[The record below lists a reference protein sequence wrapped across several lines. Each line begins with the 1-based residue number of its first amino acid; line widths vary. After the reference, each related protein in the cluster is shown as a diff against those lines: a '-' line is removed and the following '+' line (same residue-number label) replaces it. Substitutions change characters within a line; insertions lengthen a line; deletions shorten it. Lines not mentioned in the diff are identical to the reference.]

1 MSWKTKIALSI
12 MMFLLYCIWG
22 SWYGQMS
29 KYLSNQLEASGVQV
43 GNAYAMFSI
52 AMIASPFLVGLLADR
67 YIAAQRLLGILS
79 LMGAAILFWLINIEE
94 PSTFIW
100 VLLLY
105 CLTFTPAISLTTSI
119 AMRQMANPEIEFPPI
134 RVFGTIAWI
143 VIVNV
148 VGWYGW
154 GDKAT
159 IFQLALLLSVVL
171 GVFSFFLPHTPPG
184 KSKEPFSYAQ
194 LIGKDAFVLFKSKS
208 FSLFFISSVLIC
220 IPLAFYYTWA
230 NPSLTDAYIL
240 AFPSINADSFAIE
253 NKMSLGQVSEIVF
266 LLMLPFAYRKWG
278 LKNIFIIGLLAWV
291 IRFLFF
297 GYGTADN
304 TPWML
309 YLAIL
314 LHGVCYDFFFVSGQ
328 IYIDKKAG
336 TAIKAQAQ
344 GLITLATYGIG
355 MLLGNL
361 IAGYVKDMNTLSN
374 VTNWT
379 NVWLVPA
386 GIASLVLLLFMFFF
400 QTGKNLILIS
410 KTSFTLC

>member
-52 AMIASPFLVGLLADR
+52 AMIASPFLVGRLADR
-67 YIAAQRLLGILS
+67 YIASQRLLGILS
-79 LMGAAILFWLINIEE
+79 LTGAAILFWLLNIEE

-159 IFQLALLLSVVL
+159 IFKLALLLSLVL

-208 FSLFFISSVLIC
+208 FTLFFISSVLIC

-240 AFPSINADSFAIE
+240 AFPSINADGFAIE
-253 NKMSLGQVSEIVF
+253 NKMSLGQVSEIIF

-309 YLAIL
+309 YFAIL

-361 IAGYVKDMNTLSN
+361 IAGFVKDMNTLSN

-400 QTGKNLILIS
+400 KQEKI
-410 KTSFTLC
+410 

>member
-52 AMIASPFLVGLLADR
+52 AMIASPFLVGMLADR
-67 YIAAQRLLGILS
+67 HIAAQRLLGILS
-79 LMGAAILFWLINIEE
+79 LMGAAILFWLINIED

-159 IFQLALLLSVVL
+159 IFQLALLLSLIL

-208 FSLFFISSVLIC
+208 FTLFFISSVLIC

-400 QTGKNLILIS
+400 KQEKI
-410 KTSFTLC
+410 

>member
-79 LMGAAILFWLINIEE
+79 LLGAAILFWLINIKE

-154 GDKAT
+154 GDKVT
-159 IFQLALLLSVVL
+159 IFQLALLLSIVL
-171 GVFSFFLPHTPPG
+171 GVFSFFLPHTPPS
-184 KSKEPFSYAQ
+184 KSKEPFSYTQ

-208 FSLFFISSVLIC
+208 FTLFFISSVLIC

-400 QTGKNLILIS
+400 KQEKI
-410 KTSFTLC
+410 

>member
-52 AMIASPFLVGLLADR
+52 AMIASPFLVGMLADR

-79 LMGAAILFWLINIEE
+79 LLGAAILFWLINIEE

-159 IFQLALLLSVVL
+159 IFQLALLLSLVL

-184 KSKEPFSYAQ
+184 KSKEPFSYTQ

-400 QTGKNLILIS
+400 KQEKI
-410 KTSFTLC
+410 

>member
-159 IFQLALLLSVVL
+159 IFQLSLLLSLVL

-253 NKMSLGQVSEIVF
+253 NKMSLGQISEIVF

-400 QTGKNLILIS
+400 KQEKI
-410 KTSFTLC
+410 

>member
-1 MSWKTKIALSI
+1 MTWKTKIALSI

-159 IFQLALLLSVVL
+159 IFQLALLLSLVL

-230 NPSLTDAYIL
+230 NPSLTDAYIM

-297 GYGTADN
+297 GYGTADT

-386 GIASLVLLLFMFFF
+386 GMASLVLLLFMFFF
-400 QTGKNLILIS
+400 KQEKI
-410 KTSFTLC
+410 

>member
-79 LMGAAILFWLINIEE
+79 LLGAAILFWLINIEE

-159 IFQLALLLSVVL
+159 IFQLALLLSLVL

-304 TPWML
+304 TPWLL

-400 QTGKNLILIS
+400 KQEKI
-410 KTSFTLC
+410 

>member
-1 MSWKTKIALSI
+1 MTWKTKIALSI

-79 LMGAAILFWLINIEE
+79 LMGAAILFWLTNIKE

-159 IFQLALLLSVVL
+159 IFQLALLLSLVL

-184 KSKEPFSYAQ
+184 KSKEPFSYTQ

-240 AFPSINADSFAIE
+240 AFPSMNADSFAIE

-297 GYGTADN
+297 GYGTADT

-386 GIASLVLLLFMFFF
+386 SIASIVLLLFMFFF
-400 QTGKNLILIS
+400 KQEKI
-410 KTSFTLC
+410 

>member
-1 MSWKTKIALSI
+1 MSWKTKIVLSI

-52 AMIASPFLVGLLADR
+52 SMIASPFLVGMLADR

-159 IFQLALLLSVVL
+159 IFQLALLLSLIL

-184 KSKEPFSYAQ
+184 KSKEPFSYSQ

-208 FSLFFISSVLIC
+208 FTLFFISSVLIC

-400 QTGKNLILIS
+400 KQEKI
-410 KTSFTLC
+410 

>member
-52 AMIASPFLVGLLADR
+52 AMIASPFLVGMLADR

-159 IFQLALLLSVVL
+159 IFQLALLLSLVL

-208 FSLFFISSVLIC
+208 FTLFFISSVLIC

-240 AFPSINADSFAIE
+240 AFPNINADSFAIE

-400 QTGKNLILIS
+400 KQEKI
-410 KTSFTLC
+410 

>member
-159 IFQLALLLSVVL
+159 IFQLALLLSLVL

-400 QTGKNLILIS
+400 KKEKI
-410 KTSFTLC
+410 

>member
-1 MSWKTKIALSI
+1 
-12 MMFLLYCIWG
+12 
-22 SWYGQMS
+22 MS

-79 LMGAAILFWLINIEE
+79 LLGAAILFWLINIEE

-159 IFQLALLLSVVL
+159 IFQLALLLSLVL

-208 FSLFFISSVLIC
+208 FTLFFISSVLIC

-253 NKMSLGQVSEIVF
+253 NKMSLGQVSEIIF

-336 TAIKAQAQ
+336 TAIKAQGQ

-400 QTGKNLILIS
+400 KQEKI
-410 KTSFTLC
+410 

>member
-52 AMIASPFLVGLLADR
+52 AMIASPFLVGMLADR

-119 AMRQMANPEIEFPPI
+119 AMRQMENPEIEFPPI

-159 IFQLALLLSVVL
+159 IFQLALLLSLIL

-208 FSLFFISSVLIC
+208 FTLFFISSVLIC

-266 LLMLPFAYRKWG
+266 LLLLPFAYRKWG

-400 QTGKNLILIS
+400 KQEKI
-410 KTSFTLC
+410 

>member
-1 MSWKTKIALSI
+1 
-12 MMFLLYCIWG
+12 MFLLYCIWG

-159 IFQLALLLSVVL
+159 IFQLALLLSLVL

-400 QTGKNLILIS
+400 KQEKI
-410 KTSFTLC
+410 

>member
-52 AMIASPFLVGLLADR
+52 AMIASPFLVGMLADR

-94 PSTFIW
+94 PNTFIW

-119 AMRQMANPEIEFPPI
+119 AMRQMENPEIEFPPI

-159 IFQLALLLSVVL
+159 IFQLALLLSLVL

-208 FSLFFISSVLIC
+208 FTLFFISSVLIC

-400 QTGKNLILIS
+400 KQEKI
-410 KTSFTLC
+410 

>member
-94 PSTFIW
+94 PGTFIW

-159 IFQLALLLSVVL
+159 IFQLALLLSLVL

-184 KSKEPFSYAQ
+184 KSKEPFSYTQ

-400 QTGKNLILIS
+400 KQEKI
-410 KTSFTLC
+410 

>member
-1 MSWKTKIALSI
+1 MTWKTKIALSI

-119 AMRQMANPEIEFPPI
+119 SMRQMANPEIEFPPI

-159 IFQLALLLSVVL
+159 IFQLALLLSLVL

-240 AFPSINADSFAIE
+240 AFPNINADSFAIE

-297 GYGTADN
+297 GYGTADT

-400 QTGKNLILIS
+400 KKEKI
-410 KTSFTLC
+410 

>member
-1 MSWKTKIALSI
+1 
-12 MMFLLYCIWG
+12 
-22 SWYGQMS
+22 MS

-79 LMGAAILFWLINIEE
+79 LMGAAILFWLINVEE

-148 VGWYGW
+148 VGWYGL

-159 IFQLALLLSVVL
+159 IFQLALLLSLVL

-400 QTGKNLILIS
+400 KQEKI
-410 KTSFTLC
+410 

>member
-1 MSWKTKIALSI
+1 

-79 LMGAAILFWLINIEE
+79 LMGAAILFWLINVEE

-159 IFQLALLLSVVL
+159 IFQLALLLSLVL

-400 QTGKNLILIS
+400 KQEKI
-410 KTSFTLC
+410 

>member
-79 LMGAAILFWLINIEE
+79 LMGAAILFWLINVEE

-148 VGWYGW
+148 VGWYGL

-159 IFQLALLLSVVL
+159 IFQLALLLSLVL

-400 QTGKNLILIS
+400 KQEKI
-410 KTSFTLC
+410 

>member
-52 AMIASPFLVGLLADR
+52 AMIASPFLVGMLADR

-159 IFQLALLLSVVL
+159 IFQLALLLSLVL

-208 FSLFFISSVLIC
+208 FTLFFISSVLIC

-240 AFPSINADSFAIE
+240 AFPNINADSFAIE

-361 IAGYVKDMNTLSN
+361 IAGYVKDMNTLSD

-400 QTGKNLILIS
+400 KQEKI
-410 KTSFTLC
+410 

>member
-1 MSWKTKIALSI
+1 MTWKTKIALSI

-159 IFQLALLLSVVL
+159 IFQLALLLSLVL

-184 KSKEPFSYAQ
+184 KSKEPFSYTQ

-386 GIASLVLLLFMFFF
+386 SIASIVLLLFMFFF
-400 QTGKNLILIS
+400 KQEKI
-410 KTSFTLC
+410 

>member
-1 MSWKTKIALSI
+1 MTLKNKLALSI

-29 KYLSNQLEASGVQV
+29 KYLSNQLAATGVEV

-67 YIAAQRLLGILS
+67 FIAAQRLLGILN
-79 LMGAAILFWLINIEE
+79 LVGAAILFWLINIDQ
-94 PSTFIW
+94 PGTFIW

-119 AMRQMANPEIEFPPI
+119 AMRQMNNPEVEFPPI

-143 VIVNV
+143 VIVNI

-154 GDKAT
+154 GDKVT
-159 IFQLALLLSVVL
+159 IFQVAMFLSLAL
-171 GVFSFFLPHTPPG
+171 GIFSFFLPHTPPG
-184 KSKEPFSYAQ
+184 KSTEPISWTH

-208 FSLFFISSVLIC
+208 FTIFFISSVLIC

-230 NPSLTDAYIL
+230 NPSLTDAFIN
-240 AFPSINADSFAIE
+240 AFPNADKNSFAIE
-253 NKMSLGQVSEIVF
+253 NKMSLGQVSEIIF
-266 LLMLPFAYRKWG
+266 LLMLPFAYKKWG

-297 GYGTADN
+297 GYGTADS

-361 IAGYVKDMNTLSN
+361 IAGNVKDIYTLSN
-374 VTNWT
+374 ITNWT

-386 GIASLVLLLFMFFF
+386 GIASVVLILFIFFF
-400 QTGKNLILIS
+400 KEEKN
-410 KTSFTLC
+410 

>member
-1 MSWKTKIALSI
+1 
-12 MMFLLYCIWG
+12 
-22 SWYGQMS
+22 MS

-52 AMIASPFLVGLLADR
+52 AMIASPFLVGMLADR

-159 IFQLALLLSVVL
+159 IFQLALLLSLVL

-208 FSLFFISSVLIC
+208 FTLFFISSVLIC
-220 IPLAFYYTWA
+220 IPLAFYYIWA

-240 AFPSINADSFAIE
+240 AFPNINADSFAIE

-400 QTGKNLILIS
+400 KQEKI
-410 KTSFTLC
+410 

>member
-1 MSWKTKIALSI
+1 

-52 AMIASPFLVGLLADR
+52 AMIASPFLVGILADR

-159 IFQLALLLSVVL
+159 IFQLALLLSLVL

-208 FSLFFISSVLIC
+208 FTLFFISSVLIC

-400 QTGKNLILIS
+400 KQEKI
-410 KTSFTLC
+410 

>member
-1 MSWKTKIALSI
+1 
-12 MMFLLYCIWG
+12 MFLLYCIWG

-143 VIVNV
+143 VIVNI

-159 IFQLALLLSVVL
+159 IFQLALLLSLVL

-400 QTGKNLILIS
+400 KQEKI
-410 KTSFTLC
+410 

>member
-29 KYLSNQLEASGVQV
+29 KYLSNQLAASGVQV

-52 AMIASPFLVGLLADR
+52 AMIASPFLVGMLADR

-79 LMGAAILFWLINIEE
+79 LIGAAILFWLINIED

-159 IFQLALLLSVVL
+159 IFQLALLLSLVL

-184 KSKEPFSYAQ
+184 KSKEPFSYSQ

-208 FSLFFISSVLIC
+208 FTLFFISSVLIC

-240 AFPSINADSFAIE
+240 AFPSINADSFTIE

-400 QTGKNLILIS
+400 KQEKI
-410 KTSFTLC
+410 

>member
-1 MSWKTKIALSI
+1 MIMAWKNKITLSV

-29 KYLSNQLEASGVQV
+29 KYLSNQLSATGVDV

-52 AMIASPFLVGLLADR
+52 AMITSPFLIGLLADR
-67 YIAAQRLLGILS
+67 FIAAQRLLGILN
-79 LMGAAILFWLINIEE
+79 LLGAAILFWLINIDQ
-94 PSTFIW
+94 PGTFIW

-119 AMRQMANPEIEFPPI
+119 AMRQMENPEVEFPPI

-143 VIVNV
+143 VIVNI

-154 GDKAT
+154 GDKVT
-159 IFQLALLLSVVL
+159 IFQVALFLSVAL
-171 GVFSFFLPHTPPG
+171 GIFSFFLPHTPPG
-184 KSKEPFSYAQ
+184 KSKEPISWTHF
-194 LIGKDAFVLFKSKS
+194 IGKDAFVLFKSKS
-208 FSLFFISSVLIC
+208 FTIFFVSSVLIC

-230 NPSLTDAYIL
+230 NPSLTDAYIQ
-240 AFPSINADSFAIE
+240 AFPTVNKDTFSIE
-253 NKMSLGQVSEIVF
+253 NKMSLGQVSEILF
-266 LLMLPFAYRKWG
+266 LLMLPFAYKKWG
-278 LKNIFIIGLLAWV
+278 LKNIFIIGLTAWV

-297 GYGTADN
+297 GYGTADA

-309 YLAIL
+309 YAAIL

-328 IYIDKKAG
+328 IYIDKKAD

-361 IAGYVKDMNTLSN
+361 IAGNVKDIYTISN

-386 GIASLVLLLFMFFF
+386 GIASVVLLLFLFFF
-400 QTGKNLILIS
+400 KQEKN
-410 KTSFTLC
+410 

>member
-52 AMIASPFLVGLLADR
+52 AMIASPFLVGMLADR

-79 LMGAAILFWLINIEE
+79 LMGAAILFWLINIED

-159 IFQLALLLSVVL
+159 IFQLALLLSLIL

-208 FSLFFISSVLIC
+208 FTLFFISSVLIC

-240 AFPSINADSFAIE
+240 AFPSITADSFAIE

-400 QTGKNLILIS
+400 KQEKI
-410 KTSFTLC
+410 

>member
-1 MSWKTKIALSI
+1 
-12 MMFLLYCIWG
+12 MFLLYCIWG

-52 AMIASPFLVGLLADR
+52 AMITSPFLVGLLADR

-79 LMGAAILFWLINIEE
+79 LMGAAILFWLINVEE

-143 VIVNV
+143 VIVNI

-159 IFQLALLLSVVL
+159 IFQLALLLSLVL

-400 QTGKNLILIS
+400 KQEKI
-410 KTSFTLC
+410 

>member
-1 MSWKTKIALSI
+1 MSWKTKIALSV

-43 GNAYAMFSI
+43 GNAYAMFSV
-52 AMIASPFLVGLLADR
+52 AMIASPFLIGLLADR

-79 LMGAAILFWLINIEE
+79 LMGAAILFWLINIKD
-94 PSTFIW
+94 PGTFIW

-119 AMRQMANPEIEFPPI
+119 AMRQMANPETEFPPI

-159 IFQLALLLSVVL
+159 IFQLALLLSLVL

-184 KSKEPFSYAQ
+184 KSKEPFSYTQ

-208 FSLFFISSVLIC
+208 FTLFFISSVLIC

-253 NKMSLGQVSEIVF
+253 NKMSLGQVSEIIF
-266 LLMLPFAYRKWG
+266 LLMLPFAYRKLG

-297 GYGTADN
+297 GYGTADT

-314 LHGVCYDFFFVSGQ
+314 LHGVCYDFFFISGQ

-386 GIASLVLLLFMFFF
+386 GIASIVLLLFMFLFK
-400 QTGKNLILIS
+400 QEKN
-410 KTSFTLC
+410 

>member
-79 LMGAAILFWLINIEE
+79 LLGAAILFWLINIEE

-159 IFQLALLLSVVL
+159 IFQLALLLSLVL

-208 FSLFFISSVLIC
+208 FTLFFISSVLIC

-253 NKMSLGQVSEIVF
+253 NKMSLGQVSEIIF

-400 QTGKNLILIS
+400 KQEKI
-410 KTSFTLC
+410 

>member
-52 AMIASPFLVGLLADR
+52 SMIASPFLVGLLADR

-94 PSTFIW
+94 PGTFIW

-159 IFQLALLLSVVL
+159 IFQLALLLSLVL

-184 KSKEPFSYAQ
+184 KSKEPFSYTQ

-400 QTGKNLILIS
+400 KQEKI
-410 KTSFTLC
+410 

>member
-79 LMGAAILFWLINIEE
+79 LMGAAILFWLINIKE

-159 IFQLALLLSVVL
+159 IFQLALFLSLVL

-184 KSKEPFSYAQ
+184 KSKEPFSYTQ

-208 FSLFFISSVLIC
+208 FTLFFISSVLIC

-297 GYGTADN
+297 GYGTADS

-400 QTGKNLILIS
+400 KQEKI
-410 KTSFTLC
+410 

>member
-1 MSWKTKIALSI
+1 MTWKTKIALSI

-119 AMRQMANPEIEFPPI
+119 SMRQMANPEIEFPPI

-159 IFQLALLLSVVL
+159 IFQLALLLSLVL

-184 KSKEPFSYAQ
+184 KSKEPFSYTQ

-240 AFPSINADSFAIE
+240 AFPNINADSFAIE

-297 GYGTADN
+297 GYGTADT

-400 QTGKNLILIS
+400 KKEKI
-410 KTSFTLC
+410 

>member
-1 MSWKTKIALSI
+1 
-12 MMFLLYCIWG
+12 MFLLYCIWG
-22 SWYGQMS
+22 SWYGQIS

-79 LMGAAILFWLINIEE
+79 LMGAAILFWLINVEE

-154 GDKAT
+154 GDKTT
-159 IFQLALLLSVVL
+159 IFQLALLLSLVL

-336 TAIKAQAQ
+336 TTIKAQAQ

-400 QTGKNLILIS
+400 KQEKI
-410 KTSFTLC
+410 

>member
-52 AMIASPFLVGLLADR
+52 AMIASPFLVGILADR

-159 IFQLALLLSVVL
+159 IFQLALLLSLVL

-208 FSLFFISSVLIC
+208 FTLFFISSVLIC

-400 QTGKNLILIS
+400 KQEKI
-410 KTSFTLC
+410 

>member
-79 LMGAAILFWLINIEE
+79 LMGAAILFWLINVEE

-148 VGWYGW
+148 VGWYGL

-159 IFQLALLLSVVL
+159 IFQLALLLSLVL

-184 KSKEPFSYAQ
+184 KSKEPFSYTQ

-400 QTGKNLILIS
+400 KQEKI
-410 KTSFTLC
+410 

>member
-1 MSWKTKIALSI
+1 MALSI

-79 LMGAAILFWLINIEE
+79 LMGAAILFWLTNIKE

-159 IFQLALLLSVVL
+159 IFQLALLLSLVL

-184 KSKEPFSYAQ
+184 KSKEPFSYTQ

-240 AFPSINADSFAIE
+240 AFPSMNADSFAIE

-386 GIASLVLLLFMFFF
+386 SIASIVLLLFMFFF
-400 QTGKNLILIS
+400 KQEKI
-410 KTSFTLC
+410 